1 MVEIDKKIL
10 LNGLINPYKIKK
22 NSHKHFLKLSKKYPY
37 FVAPHVINI
46 LISKNNNTVNYG
58 RSLKAFSLNFIDR
71 EYIYNILN
79 NQKKINAQEIKEI
92 VNDIDKLKSNTKHSF
107 VEWVLKTKSTEN
119 NKNSTFLGLDKKF
132 INDLKFKTRNDE
144 SSINEED
151 FMTETLAKIYLKQN
165 KLKKALKAYKIL
177 SLKYPEKISLF
188 ADQIKFIKNRLNN
201 E

>member
-10 LNGLINPYKIKK
+10 LNGLINPYKLKK
-22 NSHKHFLKLSKKYPY
+22 NSRKHFLKLSKKYPY

-58 RSLKAFSLNFIDR
+58 KSLKAFSLNFIDR
-71 EYIYNILN
+71 EYIFNILN
-79 NQKKINAQEIKEI
+79 NQKKINDQEIREI
-92 VNDIDKLKSNTKHSF
+92 VNDINRLKSNSKHSF
-107 VEWVLKTKSTEN
+107 VEWVLKTKSIEN
-119 NKNSTFLGLDKKF
+119 NKNSTFPGLDKKF
-132 INDLKFKTRNDE
+132 INDLKFKTRNIE
-144 SSINEED
+144 NSINEKD

-188 ADQIKFIKNRLNN
+188 ADQIKFIKNRMNN

>member
-46 LISKNNNTVNYG
+46 LISKNHNTVNYG

-71 EYIYNILN
+71 EYIYNILK
-79 NQKKINAQEIKEI
+79 NQKKINDQDVKEI
-92 VNDIDKLKSNTKHSF
+92 IKDINKLKSNSKHSF
-107 VEWVLKTKSTEN
+107 VEWVLKTKSIVN
-119 NKNSTFLGLDKKF
+119 NKNSTFLGLDKKL
-132 INDLKFKTRNDE
+132 ITDLKFKTRNGE

-165 KLKKALKAYKIL
+165 KFKKALKAYKIL

-188 ADQIKFIKNRLNN
+188 ADQIKFIKNKLTN